1 MHASPRSLRQLAFV
15 LAIAFGALALGA
27 CGSTASGNGGAATDA
42 SGKPLIAQPVSSA
55 PVPATEA
62 AKPGEVDYSC
72 TTDADCAV
80 KDVGNC
86 CGYYPA
92 CVNTN
97 SPTFPEQVK
106 AECAQNDM
114 QSVCGFR
121 DIEGCACVE
130 GRCEAGP
137 ATSGEAVR

>member
-1 MHASPRSLRQLAFV
+1 MHTLPRSLRHLAFA
-15 LAIAFGALALGA
+15 LAVAFGALALGA
-27 CGSTASGNGGAATDA
+27 CGSTASGNGSAATDA
-42 SGKPLIAQPVSSA
+42 SGKPLIEQPVS
-55 PVPATEA
+55 
-62 AKPGEVDYSC
+62 DYSC

>member
-62 AKPGEVDYSC
+62 TKPGEVDYSC

-121 DIEGCACVE
+121 DIEGCSCVE

>member
-1 MHASPRSLRQLAFV
+1 MRSLPRLAFV
-15 LAIAFGALALGA
+15 ALLSTVLLASCAANP
-27 CGSTASGNGGAATDA
+27 SGNATAQDATAAATDA
-42 SGKPLIAQPVSSA
+42 SGKPLIEQPVSSA

-80 KDVGNC
+80 KDVGSC

-121 DIEGCACVE
+121 DIQGCACVE

>member
-1 MHASPRSLRQLAFV
+1 MQQPRRSLRPLAFALTV
-15 LAIAFGALALGA
+15 AFGALVLGA
-27 CGSTASGNGGAATDA
+27 CGSTTSGNGSAATDA
-42 SGKPLIAQPVSSA
+42 SGKPLIEQPLSSA
-55 PVPATEA
+55 PPPAAEA
-62 AKPGEVDYSC
+62 GKPGEVDYSC

-92 CVNTN
+92 CVNKD
-97 SPTFPEQVK
+97 SPTFPEHVK
-106 AECAQNDM
+106 AECAKNDM

-121 DIEGCACVE
+121 DIQGCTCIE

>member
-1 MHASPRSLRQLAFV
+1 MTTASRSTAALLARV
-15 LAIAFGALALGA
+15 ALLAAALALAA
-27 CGSTASGNGGAATDA
+27 CGGASSGNGGSGTDA
-42 SGKPLIAQPVSSA
+42 TSLSNAPVS
-55 PVPATEA
+55 VGETGM
-62 AKPGEVDYSC
+62 PGEVDYTC

-92 CVNTN
+92 CVSVD

-106 AECAQNDM
+106 AECAKNDM

-121 DIEGCACVE
+121 DIAGCVCVE

-137 ATSGEAVR
+137 ATDGEAVR

>member
-42 SGKPLIAQPVSSA
+42 SGKPLIAQPVSCA

-62 AKPGEVDYSC
+62 TKPGEVDYSC

-80 KDVGNC
+80 KAVGNC

>member
-62 AKPGEVDYSC
+62 AIVAD
-72 TTDADCAV
+72 TDL
-80 KDVGNC
+80 
-86 CGYYPA
+86 
-92 CVNTN
+92 T
-97 SPTFPEQVK
+97 PEQK
-106 AECAQNDM
+106 DALL
-114 QSVCGFR
+114 
-121 DIEGCACVE
+121 
-130 GRCEAGP
+130 
-137 ATSGEAVR
+137 AVYRSDRQANQV

>member
-1 MHASPRSLRQLAFV
+1 MHASPRSLRQLAFA
-15 LAIAFGALALGA
+15 LAIAFGALALGV

-42 SGKPLIAQPVSSA
+42 SGKPLIEQPVSSA

-62 AKPGEVDYSC
+62 TKPGEVDYSC